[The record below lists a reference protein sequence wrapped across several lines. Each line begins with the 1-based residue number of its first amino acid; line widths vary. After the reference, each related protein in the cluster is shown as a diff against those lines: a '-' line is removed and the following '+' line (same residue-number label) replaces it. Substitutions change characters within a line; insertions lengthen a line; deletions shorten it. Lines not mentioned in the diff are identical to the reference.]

1 MFFRYELLNN
11 VNLKHVQDFYDFSEF
26 NDGARTGSD
35 DKRIKN
41 NIEMQVEQANAA
53 WKIIWDNYQKH
64 EIPMWQM
71 WVCNST
77 TALFVRYTEGMH
89 YGWHCD

>member
-53 WKIIWDNYQKH
+53 WKII
-64 EIPMWQM
+64 
-71 WVCNST
+71 C
-77 TALFVRYTEGMH
+77 LLYTSDAADE
-89 YGWHCD
+89 